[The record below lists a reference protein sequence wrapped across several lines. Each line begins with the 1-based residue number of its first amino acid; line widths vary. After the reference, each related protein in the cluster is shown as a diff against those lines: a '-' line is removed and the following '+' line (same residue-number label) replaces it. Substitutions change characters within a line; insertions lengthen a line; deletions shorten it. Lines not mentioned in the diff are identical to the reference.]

1 MGGGDLINEK
11 EIIIRLL
18 ICLVIG
24 GLTGLEREKSN
35 QFAGFRTHI
44 LVALGSCITSIAA
57 VQLFISYN
65 SYSNMDPGRLPAQV
79 LSGIGF
85 IGAGAILKNSS
96 GITGLT
102 TAAGIWATACIG
114 IAIGYGQ
121 YVLGITA
128 WVLAMITL
136 LSLKRIDKIFFK
148 KTNCNLYLTISSLEA
163 ITATFAILKECKISI
178 RNFDV
183 DSKGNQIWT
192 AAYSISYDRRIII
205 EELEKQIRN
214 VDGVLDLYFYGK

>member
-1 MGGGDLINEK
+1 MFISLI
-11 EIIIRLL
+11 
-18 ICLVIG
+18 IG

-44 LVALGSCITSIAA
+44 LVAVGSCITSITA
-57 VQLFISYN
+57 VQL
-65 SYSNMDPGRLPAQV
+65 

-121 YVLGITA
+121 YLLGIVA
-128 WVLAMITL
+128 WVLEMITL
-136 LSLKRIDKIFFK
+136 LSLKRIDKLFFK
-148 KTNCNLYLTISSLEA
+148 KSSCNLYLTISSLDA
-163 ITATFAILKECKISI
+163 ITTTFAILKECKISI
-178 RNFDV
+178 KNFDV
-183 DSKGNQIWT
+183 NSKGGQIWT
-192 AAYSISYDRRIII
+192 AKYSISYDRRILIKEI
-205 EELEKQIRN
+205 ERRIRD
-214 VDGVLDLYFYGK
+214 VDGVLDLYFYDK

>member
-1 MGGGDLINEK
+1 MFVSLI
-11 EIIIRLL
+11 
-18 ICLVIG
+18 IG

-44 LVALGSCITSIAA
+44 LVAVGSCITSITA
-57 VQLFISYN
+57 VQLFISYS
-65 SYSNMDPGRLPAQV
+65 SYSNMDPARLPAQV

-121 YVLGITA
+121 YLLGIVA
-128 WVLAMITL
+128 WVLEMITL
-136 LSLKRIDKIFFK
+136 LSLKRIDKLFFK
-148 KTNCNLYLTISSLEA
+148 KSSCNLYLTISSLDA
-163 ITATFAILKECKISI
+163 ITTTFAILKECKISI
-178 RNFDV
+178 KNFDV
-183 DSKGNQIWT
+183 NSKGGQIWT
-192 AAYSISYDRRIII
+192 AKYSISYDRRILIKEI
-205 EELEKQIRN
+205 ERRIRD
-214 VDGVLDLYFYGK
+214 VDGVLDLYFYDK

>member
-1 MGGGDLINEK
+1 MFISLI
-11 EIIIRLL
+11 
-18 ICLVIG
+18 IG

-44 LVALGSCITSIAA
+44 LVAVGSCITSITA
-57 VQLFISYN
+57 VQLFISYS
-65 SYSNMDPGRLPAQV
+65 SYSNMDPARLPAQV

-121 YVLGITA
+121 YLLGIVA
-128 WVLAMITL
+128 WVLEMITL
-136 LSLKRIDKIFFK
+136 LSLKRIDKLFFK
-148 KTNCNLYLTISSLEA
+148 KSSYNLYLTISSLDA
-163 ITATFAILKECKISI
+163 ITTTFAILKECKISI
-178 RNFDV
+178 KNFDV
-183 DSKGNQIWT
+183 NSKGGQIWT
-192 AAYSISYDRRIII
+192 AKYSISYDRRILIKEI
-205 EELEKQIRN
+205 ERRIRD
-214 VDGVLDLYFYGK
+214 VDGVLDLYFYDK

>member
-1 MGGGDLINEK
+1 MFISLI
-11 EIIIRLL
+11 
-18 ICLVIG
+18 IG

-44 LVALGSCITSIAA
+44 LVAVGSCITSITA
-57 VQLFISYN
+57 VQLFISYS
-65 SYSNMDPGRLPAQV
+65 SYSNMDPVRLPAQV

-121 YVLGITA
+121 YLLGIVA
-128 WVLAMITL
+128 WVLEMITL
-136 LSLKRIDKIFFK
+136 LSLKRIDKLFFK
-148 KTNCNLYLTISSLEA
+148 KSSCNLYLTISSLDA
-163 ITATFAILKECKISI
+163 ITTTFAILKECKISI
-178 RNFDV
+178 KNFDV
-183 DSKGNQIWT
+183 NSKGGQIWT
-192 AAYSISYDRRIII
+192 AKYSISYDRRILIKEI
-205 EELEKQIRN
+205 ERRIRD
-214 VDGVLDLYFYGK
+214 VDGVLDLYFYDK

>member
-1 MGGGDLINEK
+1 MFISLI
-11 EIIIRLL
+11 
-18 ICLVIG
+18 IG

-44 LVALGSCITSIAA
+44 LVAVGSCITSITA
-57 VQLFISYN
+57 VQLFISYS
-65 SYSNMDPGRLPAQV
+65 SYSNMDPARLPSQV

-121 YVLGITA
+121 YLLGIVA
-128 WVLAMITL
+128 WVLEMITL
-136 LSLKRIDKIFFK
+136 LSLKRIDKLFFK
-148 KTNCNLYLTISSLEA
+148 KSSCNLYLTISSLDA
-163 ITATFAILKECKISI
+163 ITTTFAILKECKISI
-178 RNFDV
+178 KNFDV
-183 DSKGNQIWT
+183 NSKGGQIWT
-192 AAYSISYDRRIII
+192 AKYSISYDRRILIKEI
-205 EELEKQIRN
+205 ERRIRD
-214 VDGVLDLYFYGK
+214 VDGVLDLYFYDK

>member
-1 MGGGDLINEK
+1 MFISLI
-11 EIIIRLL
+11 
-18 ICLVIG
+18 IG

-44 LVALGSCITSIAA
+44 LVAVGSCITSITA
-57 VQLFISYN
+57 VQLFISYS
-65 SYSNMDPGRLPAQV
+65 SYSNMDPARLPAQV

-121 YVLGITA
+121 YLLGIVA
-128 WVLAMITL
+128 WVLEMITL
-136 LSLKRIDKIFFK
+136 LSLKRIDKLFFK
-148 KTNCNLYLTISSLEA
+148 KSSCNLYLTISSLDA
-163 ITATFAILKECKISI
+163 ITTTFAILKECKISI
-178 RNFDV
+178 KNFDV
-183 DSKGNQIWT
+183 NSKGGQIWT
-192 AAYSISYDRRIII
+192 AKYSISYERRILIKEI
-205 EELEKQIRN
+205 ERRIRD
-214 VDGVLDLYFYGK
+214 VDGVLDLYFYDK

>member
-1 MGGGDLINEK
+1 MFISLI
-11 EIIIRLL
+11 
-18 ICLVIG
+18 IG

-44 LVALGSCITSIAA
+44 VVAVGSCITSITA
-57 VQLFISYN
+57 VQLFISYS
-65 SYSNMDPGRLPAQV
+65 SYSNMDPARLPAQV

-121 YVLGITA
+121 YLLGIVA
-128 WVLAMITL
+128 WVLEMITL
-136 LSLKRIDKIFFK
+136 LSLKRIDKLFFK
-148 KTNCNLYLTISSLEA
+148 KSSCNLYLTISSLDA
-163 ITATFAILKECKISI
+163 ITTTFAILKECKISI
-178 RNFDV
+178 KNFDV
-183 DSKGNQIWT
+183 NSKGGQIWT
-192 AAYSISYDRRIII
+192 AKYSISYDRRILIKEI
-205 EELEKQIRN
+205 ERRIRD
-214 VDGVLDLYFYGK
+214 VDGVLDLYFYDK

>member
-1 MGGGDLINEK
+1 MFISLI
-11 EIIIRLL
+11 
-18 ICLVIG
+18 IG

-44 LVALGSCITSIAA
+44 LVADGSCITSITA
-57 VQLFISYN
+57 VQLFISYS
-65 SYSNMDPGRLPAQV
+65 SYSNMDPARLPAQV

-121 YVLGITA
+121 YLLGIVA
-128 WVLAMITL
+128 WVLEMITL
-136 LSLKRIDKIFFK
+136 LSLKRIDKLFFK
-148 KTNCNLYLTISSLEA
+148 KSSCNLYLTISSLDA
-163 ITATFAILKECKISI
+163 ITTTFAILKECKISI
-178 RNFDV
+178 KNFDV
-183 DSKGNQIWT
+183 NSKGGQIWT
-192 AAYSISYDRRIII
+192 AKYSISYDRRILIKEI
-205 EELEKQIRN
+205 ERRIRD
-214 VDGVLDLYFYGK
+214 VDGVLDLYFYDK

>member
-1 MGGGDLINEK
+1 MFISLI
-11 EIIIRLL
+11 
-18 ICLVIG
+18 IG

-44 LVALGSCITSIAA
+44 LVAVGSCITSITA
-57 VQLFISYN
+57 VQLFISYS
-65 SYSNMDPGRLPAQV
+65 SYSNMDPARLPAQV

-121 YVLGITA
+121 YLLGIVA
-128 WVLAMITL
+128 WVLEMITL
-136 LSLKRIDKIFFK
+136 LSLKRIDKLFFK
-148 KTNCNLYLTISSLEA
+148 KSSCNLYLTIS
-163 ITATFAILKECKISI
+163 FAILKECKISI
-178 RNFDV
+178 KNFDV
-183 DSKGNQIWT
+183 NSKGGQIWT
-192 AAYSISYDRRIII
+192 AKYSISYDRRILIKEI
-205 EELEKQIRN
+205 ERRIRD
-214 VDGVLDLYFYGK
+214 VDGVLDLYFYDK

>member
-1 MGGGDLINEK
+1 MFISLI
-11 EIIIRLL
+11 
-18 ICLVIG
+18 IG

-44 LVALGSCITSIAA
+44 LVAVGSCITSITA
-57 VQLFISYN
+57 VQLFISYS
-65 SYSNMDPGRLPAQV
+65 SYSNMDPARLPAQV

-121 YVLGITA
+121 YLLGIVA
-128 WVLAMITL
+128 WVLEMITL
-136 LSLKRIDKIFFK
+136 LSLKRIDKLFFK
-148 KTNCNLYLTISSLEA
+148 KSSCNLYLTISSLDA
-163 ITATFAILKECKISI
+163 ITTTFAILKECKISI
-178 RNFDV
+178 KNFDV
-183 DSKGNQIWT
+183 NSKGGQIWT
-192 AAYSISYDRRIII
+192 AKYSISYDRRILIK
-205 EELEKQIRN
+205 ERERRIRD
-214 VDGVLDLYFYGK
+214 VDGVLDLYFYDK

>member
-1 MGGGDLINEK
+1 MFISLI
-11 EIIIRLL
+11 
-18 ICLVIG
+18 IG

-44 LVALGSCITSIAA
+44 LVAVGSCITSITA
-57 VQLFISYN
+57 VQLFISYS
-65 SYSNMDPGRLPAQV
+65 SYSNMDPARLPAQV

-121 YVLGITA
+121 YLLGIVA
-128 WVLAMITL
+128 WVLEMITL
-136 LSLKRIDKIFFK
+136 LSLKRIDKLFFK
-148 KTNCNLYLTISSLEA
+148 KSSCNLYLTISSLDA
-163 ITATFAILKECKISI
+163 ITTTFAILKECKISI
-178 RNFDV
+178 KNFDV
-183 DSKGNQIWT
+183 NSKGGQIWT
-192 AAYSISYDRRIII
+192 AKYSISYDRRILIKEI
-205 EELEKQIRN
+205 ERRKRD
-214 VDGVLDLYFYGK
+214 VDGVLDLYFYDK

>member
-1 MGGGDLINEK
+1 MFISLI
-11 EIIIRLL
+11 
-18 ICLVIG
+18 IG

-44 LVALGSCITSIAA
+44 LVAVGSCITSITA
-57 VQLFISYN
+57 VQLFISYS
-65 SYSNMDPGRLPAQV
+65 SYSNMDPARLPAQV

-121 YVLGITA
+121 YLLGIVA
-128 WVLAMITL
+128 WVLEMITL
-136 LSLKRIDKIFFK
+136 LSLKRIDKLFFK
-148 KTNCNLYLTISSLEA
+148 KSSCNLYLTISSLDA
-163 ITATFAILKECKISI
+163 ITTTFAILKECKISI
-178 RNFDV
+178 KNFDV
-183 DSKGNQIWT
+183 NSRGGQIWT
-192 AAYSISYDRRIII
+192 AKYSISYDRMILI
-205 EELEKQIRN
+205 EEIERRIRD
-214 VDGVLDLYFYGK
+214 VDGVLDLYFYDK

>member
-1 MGGGDLINEK
+1 MFISLI
-11 EIIIRLL
+11 
-18 ICLVIG
+18 IG

-44 LVALGSCITSIAA
+44 LVAVGSCITSITA
-57 VQLFISYN
+57 VQLFISYS
-65 SYSNMDPGRLPAQV
+65 SYSNMDPARLPAQV

-121 YVLGITA
+121 YLLGIVA
-128 WVLAMITL
+128 WVLEMITL
-136 LSLKRIDKIFFK
+136 LSLKRIDKLFFK
-148 KTNCNLYLTISSLEA
+148 KSSCNLYLSISSLDA
-163 ITATFAILKECKISI
+163 ITTTFAILKECKISI
-178 RNFDV
+178 KNFDV
-183 DSKGNQIWT
+183 NSKGGQIWT
-192 AAYSISYDRRIII
+192 AKYSISYDRRILIKEI
-205 EELEKQIRN
+205 ERRIRD
-214 VDGVLDLYFYGK
+214 VDGVLDLYFYDK

>member
-1 MGGGDLINEK
+1 MFISLI
-11 EIIIRLL
+11 
-18 ICLVIG
+18 IG

-44 LVALGSCITSIAA
+44 LVAVGSCITSITA
-57 VQLFISYN
+57 VQLFISYS
-65 SYSNMDPGRLPAQV
+65 SYSNMDPARLPAQV

-121 YVLGITA
+121 YLLGIVA
-128 WVLAMITL
+128 WVLEMITL
-136 LSLKRIDKIFFK
+136 LSLKRIDKLFFK
-148 KTNCNLYLTISSLEA
+148 KSSCNLYLTISSLDA
-163 ITATFAILKECKISI
+163 ITTTFAILKECKISI
-178 RNFDV
+178 KNFDV
-183 DSKGNQIWT
+183 NSKGVQIWT
-192 AAYSISYDRRIII
+192 AKYSISYDRRILIKEI
-205 EELEKQIRN
+205 ERRIRD
-214 VDGVLDLYFYGK
+214 VDGVLDLYFYDK

>member
-1 MGGGDLINEK
+1 MFISLI
-11 EIIIRLL
+11 
-18 ICLVIG
+18 IG

-44 LVALGSCITSIAA
+44 LVAVGSCITSITA
-57 VQLFISYN
+57 VQLFISYS
-65 SYSNMDPGRLPAQV
+65 SYSNMDPARLPAQV

-121 YVLGITA
+121 YLLGIVA
-128 WVLAMITL
+128 WVLEMITL
-136 LSLKRIDKIFFK
+136 LSLKRIDKLFFK
-148 KTNCNLYLTISSLEA
+148 KSSCSLYLTISSLDA
-163 ITATFAILKECKISI
+163 ITTTFAILKECKISI
-178 RNFDV
+178 KNFDV
-183 DSKGNQIWT
+183 NSKGGQIWT
-192 AAYSISYDRRIII
+192 AKYSISYDRRILIKEI
-205 EELEKQIRN
+205 ERRIRD
-214 VDGVLDLYFYGK
+214 VDGVLDLYFYDK

>member
-1 MGGGDLINEK
+1 MFISLI
-11 EIIIRLL
+11 
-18 ICLVIG
+18 IG

-44 LVALGSCITSIAA
+44 LVAVGSCITSITA
-57 VQLFISYN
+57 VQLFISYS
-65 SYSNMDPGRLPAQV
+65 SYSNMDPARLPAQV

-121 YVLGITA
+121 YLLGIVA
-128 WVLAMITL
+128 WVLEMITL
-136 LSLKRIDKIFFK
+136 LSLKRIDKLFFK
-148 KTNCNLYLTISSLEA
+148 KSSCNLYLTISSLDA
-163 ITATFAILKECKISI
+163 ITTTFAILKECKISI
-178 RNFDV
+178 KNFDV
-183 DSKGNQIWT
+183 NSKGGQIWT
-192 AAYSISYDRRIII
+192 AKYSISYDRRILIKEI
-205 EELEKQIRN
+205 ERRIRD
-214 VDGVLDLYFYGK
+214 VDGVLDFYFYDK

>member
-1 MGGGDLINEK
+1 MFISLI
-11 EIIIRLL
+11 
-18 ICLVIG
+18 IG

-44 LVALGSCITSIAA
+44 LVAVGSCITSITA
-57 VQLFISYN
+57 VQLFISYS
-65 SYSNMDPGRLPAQV
+65 SYSNMDPARLPAQV

-121 YVLGITA
+121 YLLGIVA
-128 WVLAMITL
+128 WVLEMITL
-136 LSLKRIDKIFFK
+136 LSLKRIDKLFFK
-148 KTNCNLYLTISSLEA
+148 KSSCNLYLTISSLDA
-163 ITATFAILKECKISI
+163 ITTTFAILKECKISI
-178 RNFDV
+178 KNFDV
-183 DSKGNQIWT
+183 NSKGGQILT
-192 AAYSISYDRRIII
+192 AKYSISYDRRILIKEI
-205 EELEKQIRN
+205 ERRIRD
-214 VDGVLDLYFYGK
+214 VDGVLDLYFYDK

>member
-1 MGGGDLINEK
+1 MFISLI
-11 EIIIRLL
+11 
-18 ICLVIG
+18 IG

-44 LVALGSCITSIAA
+44 LVAVGSCITSITA
-57 VQLFISYN
+57 VHLFISYS
-65 SYSNMDPGRLPAQV
+65 SYSNMDPARLPAQV

-121 YVLGITA
+121 YLLGIVA
-128 WVLAMITL
+128 WVLEMITL
-136 LSLKRIDKIFFK
+136 LSLKRIDKLFFK
-148 KTNCNLYLTISSLEA
+148 KSSCNLYLTISSLDA
-163 ITATFAILKECKISI
+163 ITTTFAILKECKISI
-178 RNFDV
+178 KNFDV
-183 DSKGNQIWT
+183 NSKGGQIWT
-192 AAYSISYDRRIII
+192 AKYSISYDRRILI
-205 EELEKQIRN
+205 EEIERRIRD
-214 VDGVLDLYFYGK
+214 VDGVLDLYFYDK

>member
-1 MGGGDLINEK
+1 M
-11 EIIIRLL
+11 L
-18 ICLVIG
+18 ICLIIG
-24 GLTGLEREKSN
+24 GLTGLERERSN

-44 LVALGSCITSIAA
+44 LVAIGSCITSITA
-57 VQLFISYN
+57 VQLFISYS
-65 SYSNMDPGRLPAQV
+65 SYSNMDPARLPAQV

-121 YVLGITA
+121 YILGISA
-128 WVLAMITL
+128 WVLEMITL
-136 LSLKRIDKIFFK
+136 LSLKRIDKLFFK
-148 KTNCNLYLTISSLEA
+148 KEVCNIYVTISSLEA

-178 RNFDV
+178 KNFDV
-183 DSKGNQIWT
+183 NSKGSQIWT
-192 AAYSISYDRRIII
+192 AQYHISYDRGIRI
-205 EELEKQIRN
+205 EEIERRLRD
-214 VDGVLDLYFYGK
+214 VAGVLDLYFYDK

>member
-1 MGGGDLINEK
+1 MFISLI
-11 EIIIRLL
+11 
-18 ICLVIG
+18 IG

-44 LVALGSCITSIAA
+44 LVAVGSCITSITA
-57 VQLFISYN
+57 VQLFISYS
-65 SYSNMDPGRLPAQV
+65 SYSNMDPARLPAQV

-121 YVLGITA
+121 YLLGIVA
-128 WVLAMITL
+128 WVLEMITL
-136 LSLKRIDKIFFK
+136 LSLKRIDKLFFK
-148 KTNCNLYLTISSLEA
+148 KSSCNLYLTISSLDA
-163 ITATFAILKECKISI
+163 ITTTFAILKECKISI
-178 RNFDV
+178 KNFDV
-183 DSKGNQIWT
+183 NSKGGQIWT
-192 AAYSISYDRRIII
+192 AKYSISYDRRILIKEI
-205 EELEKQIRN
+205 ERRIRD
-214 VDGVLDLYFYGK
+214 VDGVLDLYFFDK

>member
-1 MGGGDLINEK
+1 MFISLI
-11 EIIIRLL
+11 
-18 ICLVIG
+18 IG

-44 LVALGSCITSIAA
+44 LVAVGSCITSITA
-57 VQLFISYN
+57 VQLFISYS
-65 SYSNMDPGRLPAQV
+65 SYSNMDPARLPAQV

-121 YVLGITA
+121 YLLGIVA
-128 WVLAMITL
+128 WVLEMITL
-136 LSLKRIDKIFFK
+136 LSLKRIDKLFFK
-148 KTNCNLYLTISSLEA
+148 KSSCNLYLTISSLDA
-163 ITATFAILKECKISI
+163 ITTTFAILKECKISI
-178 RNFDV
+178 KNFDV
-183 DSKGNQIWT
+183 NSKGGQIWT
-192 AAYSISYDRRIII
+192 AKYSISYDRMILIKEIERRI
-205 EELEKQIRN
+205 RD
-214 VDGVLDLYFYGK
+214 VDGVLDLYFYDK

>member
-1 MGGGDLINEK
+1 M
-11 EIIIRLL
+11 
-18 ICLVIG
+18 ICLFIG

-44 LVALGSCITSIAA
+44 LVAIGSCITAITA
-57 VQLFISYN
+57 VQLFTSYN
-65 SYSNMDPGRLPAQV
+65 AYSNMDPARLPAQV

-128 WVLAMITL
+128 WVLEMITL

-148 KTNCNLYLTISSLEA
+148 KSSCNLYLTISNLDA
-163 ITATFAILKECKISI
+163 ITTTFAILKECKISI
-178 RNFDV
+178 KNFNIN
-183 DSKGNQIWT
+183 SKGEQIWT
-192 AAYSISYDRRIII
+192 AQYDISYDRRLRI
-205 EELEKQIRN
+205 EQLESRIRD
-214 VDGVLDLYFYGK
+214 VSGILDLYFYNE

>member
-1 MGGGDLINEK
+1 MFISLI
-11 EIIIRLL
+11 
-18 ICLVIG
+18 IG

-44 LVALGSCITSIAA
+44 LVAVGSCITSITA
-57 VQLFISYN
+57 VQLFISYS
-65 SYSNMDPGRLPAQV
+65 SYSNMDPARLPAQV

-121 YVLGITA
+121 YLLGIVA
-128 WVLAMITL
+128 WVLEMITL
-136 LSLKRIDKIFFK
+136 LSLKRIDKLFFK
-148 KTNCNLYLTISSLEA
+148 KSSCNLYLTISSLDA
-163 ITATFAILKECKISI
+163 ITTTFAILKECKISI
-178 RNFDV
+178 KNFDV
-183 DSKGNQIWT
+183 NSKGGQIWT
-192 AAYSISYDRRIII
+192 AKYSISYDRRILIKEI
-205 EELEKQIRN
+205 ERRIRD
-214 VDGVLDLYFYGK
+214 VDGGLDLYFYDK

>member
-1 MGGGDLINEK
+1 MFISLI
-11 EIIIRLL
+11 
-18 ICLVIG
+18 IG

-44 LVALGSCITSIAA
+44 LVAVGSCITSITA
-57 VQLFISYN
+57 VQLFISYS
-65 SYSNMDPGRLPAQV
+65 SYSNMDPARLPAQV

-121 YVLGITA
+121 YLLGIVA
-128 WVLAMITL
+128 WVLEMITL
-136 LSLKRIDKIFFK
+136 LSLKRIDKLFFK
-148 KTNCNLYLTISSLEA
+148 KSSCNLYLTISSLDA
-163 ITATFAILKECKISI
+163 ITTTFAILKECKISI
-178 RNFDV
+178 KNFDV
-183 DSKGNQIWT
+183 NSKGGQIWT
-192 AAYSISYDRRIII
+192 AKYSISYDRRILIKEI
-205 EELEKQIRN
+205 ERRIRD
-214 VDGVLDLYFYGK
+214 VDVVLDLYFYDK